1 MMIIFMCTMHTL
13 FYINVLV
20 QNFKWKTCSN
30 NLIWTSWFFFTWLF
44 FAYLIMYALGA
55 AISKPTKMQGND
67 PKNLFLF
74 LTTLW
79 NELSSSQNSFMIYN
93 LIKCIQWIFLYIN
106 VLNF

>member
-1 MMIIFMCTMHTL
+1 
-13 FYINVLV
+13 
-20 QNFKWKTCSN
+20 
-30 NLIWTSWFFFTWLF
+30 
-44 FAYLIMYALGA
+44 MYALGA

-93 LIKCIQWIFLYIN
+93 LIKCIQ
-106 VLNF
+106 